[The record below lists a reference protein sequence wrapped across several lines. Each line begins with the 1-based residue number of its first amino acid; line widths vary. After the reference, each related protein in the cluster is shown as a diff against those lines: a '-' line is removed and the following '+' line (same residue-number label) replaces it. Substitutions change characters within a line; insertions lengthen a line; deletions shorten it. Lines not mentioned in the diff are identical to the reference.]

1 MKPKDS
7 YELKFQL
14 LSPKCILSASL
25 FRKKESLSP
34 SSAPSESQTQEY
46 PLPMRRLLLLHLRLK
61 QHMETPT
68 LPVDNRLNVFSQFG
82 RWHNG
87 TVSTIAQLESLLAKS
102 NFTWLDSHVQLETRT
117 KVNNGLGQRLM
128 VPVSISFYLSSLVL
142 PWKDPP
148 TDNTHIHTHAQDNL
162 YLSLGIYMRIQMNYL
177 KVCKKKNFLIYDPVY
192 FCGENKDWG
201 WKFWCL

>member
-1 MKPKDS
+1 MSYQIKQENDIYSSRNLLTCLKCILIQACELVELSHFQPQEKKVYNSKMKPKDS

-34 SSAPSESQTQEY
+34 GSAPSESQTQEY

-87 TVSTIAQLESLLAKS
+87 TVSTMAQLESLLAKS
-102 NFTWLDSHVQLETRT
+102 NFT
-117 KVNNGLGQRLM
+117 
-128 VPVSISFYLSSLVL
+128 
-142 PWKDPP
+142 
-148 TDNTHIHTHAQDNL
+148 
-162 YLSLGIYMRIQMNYL
+162 
-177 KVCKKKNFLIYDPVY
+177 
-192 FCGENKDWG
+192 
-201 WKFWCL
+201 